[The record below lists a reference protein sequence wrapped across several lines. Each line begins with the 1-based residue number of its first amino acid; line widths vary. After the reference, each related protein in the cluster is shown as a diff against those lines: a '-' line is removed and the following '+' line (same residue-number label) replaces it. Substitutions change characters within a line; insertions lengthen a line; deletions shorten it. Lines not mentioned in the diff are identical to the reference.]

1 MQIYKPTSLIE
12 VRDILADA
20 LQSDTGLEI
29 VSAATKSGLGHQVH
43 ADAQLDVSQ
52 LAGIVDY
59 EPEELILVVRA
70 GTSLAEVETLLES
83 KNQMLSFEPFH
94 PQALYGVSHA
104 GSVGGMVASGLSGPR
119 RISAGGVRDYVLGFK
134 AVSGRGDEFQSGSR
148 VMKNVTGYDLSK
160 LMAGSFGT
168 LAIMD
173 EITLKVLPAP
183 EETLSLLV
191 SCADP
196 QQAQSACSAAFGS
209 AHEPTAASVLPD
221 HLLTAAGVESAGP
234 YAALIRLEGVAV
246 SVADR
251 RDKLARLLAEFGSVE
266 IINAAESKP
275 LWARIRDADFFSADD
290 EQIWKI
296 SCAPTAGPAILSQL
310 EAKYTQQ
317 NLTSFMDWAGGLIW
331 LAGAGDNLGSDIRN
345 ILTEAG
351 GGHATLMRADDKIRA
366 NIPVFQ
372 PQASALDELHNR
384 IRSAFDPR
392 QILNPGRMGR

>member
-1 MQIYKPTSLIE
+1 MIS
-12 VRDILADA
+12 DA
-20 LQSDTGLEI
+20 LQSETSLDI
-29 VSAATKSGLGHQVH
+29 FSSATKNGLGHHVH
-43 ADAQLDVSQ
+43 ADARMDLSQ
-52 LAGIVDY
+52 MAGIIDY

-70 GTSLAEVETLLES
+70 GTALAEIEALLDS

-94 PQALYGVSHA
+94 PQSLYGAPHA
-104 GSVGGMVASGLSGPR
+104 GSVGGMVATGLSGPR

-168 LAIMD
+168 LAVMD

-183 EETLSLLV
+183 EETVSLLV
-191 SCADP
+191 SCATS

-209 AHEPTAASVLPD
+209 AHEPTAAALLPQ
-221 HLLTAAGVESAGP
+221 HLLQEAGLQIAGD
-234 YAALIRLEGVAV
+234 YAAVIRLEGVAV

-251 RDKLARLLAEFGSVE
+251 QEKLARLLSDYGQVE
-266 IINAAESKP
+266 VVSAAQSKP
-275 LWARIRDADFFSADD
+275 LWLKIRDADFFSAED

-296 SCAPTAGPAILSQL
+296 SCAPTAGPKIIAQL
-310 EAKYTQQ
+310 EERQSSA
-317 NLTSFMDWAGGLIW
+317 LRTSFMDWAGGLIW
-331 LAGAGDNLGSDIRN
+331 LAGAGETLGADIRSA
-345 ILTEAG
+345 LAAVG
-351 GGHATLMRADDKIRA
+351 GGHATLMRADEDIRA
-366 NIPVFQ
+366 QIPVFQ
-372 PQASALDELHNR
+372 PQAQALDKLHDR